1 MSIRNKKLD
10 RRYRL
15 IERRQTMGLRR
26 VMVES
31 LFDAFRAGQ
40 LIPARAV
47 ATTTIPWPAPPG
59 ER

>member
-1 MSIRNKKLD
+1 MSNRNKKVD

-15 IERRQTMGLRR
+15 MERRQTMGLRR

-40 LIPARAV
+40 LIPARAI
-47 ATTTIPWPAPPG
+47 ATTAFRWPAPPG